1 MKKQLQL
8 LCKSFGYAFKGLFYC
23 IRTQRNFRIHTV
35 VAFYVG
41 VLSLFF
47 SFTKLESIA
56 LALSIAMVLI
66 LELLNTAIEY
76 IVDLLSPSYNEKAG
90 AIKDI
95 AAASVLVGASFSV
108 VVGILL
114 FSSASGWA
122 MFFNALCTNILLIIA
137 LFISIFISLLYI
149 FKK

>member
-1 MKKQLQL
+1 
-8 LCKSFGYAFKGLFYC
+8 
-23 IRTQRNFRIHTV
+23 
-35 VAFYVG
+35 
-41 VLSLFF
+41 
-47 SFTKLESIA
+47 
-56 LALSIAMVLI
+56 MVLI